1 MSATETDKMPVQTN
15 GTAEGEWYQGESR
28 SLEDLRHMRLMAQL
42 RDMMELGSI
51 EKVAQVLGQ
60 DGPA

>member
-1 MSATETDKMPVQTN
+1 MPVQTN